1 MSAIPKFRID
11 YFKSAYGDIPVL
23 IGRTPD
29 YQFTY
34 ELKGDEW
41 NKNFELKPYNPQ
53 LFNPRIQAVSSLL
66 SEIFRQIDFEMKHQ
80 ISLKNKNY
88 KTLNEYLN
96 PKSNRYWRFKGMRYF
111 NYIHEQIFKPYVEK
125 AIQTIKENKITQ
137 AKERQEQKLK
147 EYNEETA
154 KEREERLIKDYNTN
168 REINKIYRE
177 AQKQKDK
184 LDFEFVPEL
193 TEQRFQ
199 QNQPKPK
206 EKPKQEAQT
215 LTFTYSNTSKPPYR
229 SQFKLK
235 SLYKSQNDYEKAL
248 KNIQPLNNFSIKENK
263 KKYHLK
269 ACSTI
274 RHTFIGDL
282 FFQGRYFAYL
292 LLINVNTRKAYFYT
306 LHQKKPTKTI
316 IDVDNETTTETY
328 EYINEIMKD
337 TNKMKEAFTNILK
350 QTPINVLEFDGEKAI
365 ASINFQ
371 NWLNRNKIKF
381 IALQPGSHTSTALMD
396 RLCRTIRDIASNMG
410 YEYINE
416 NIMKEIINIYNN
428 APHKT
433 LTKILYNSDSAS
445 AHLSPYVLRNTYPNG
460 ISPNDVDKNEA
471 LETLFVEN
479 CLRYNAYIKSSDD
492 YVLMPGDKVR
502 IYNKN
507 IDSTFPTGI
516 NKSNKRSILS
526 KEIYTV
532 IEKKGNL
539 FKIKDNTKNIEIFK
553 PRRDLVKV

>member
-1 MSAIPKFRID
+1 MSIIPQFRID
-11 YFKSAYGDIPVL
+11 YFKSAYGNIPVL
-23 IGRTPD
+23 LGKTSKD
-29 YQFTY
+29 LFTY
-34 ELKGDEW
+34 EMKGDEW
-41 NKNFELKPYNPQ
+41 NRYFEITPYNPEF
-53 LFNPRIQAVSSLL
+53 FNSRIQAASFLITD
-66 SEIFRQIDFEMKHQ
+66 IFKQIDNEVKRQ
-80 ISLKNKNY
+80 QRLKNKSY

-96 PKSNRYWRFKGMRYF
+96 PKSNRYWKIKSMKYF

-125 AIQTIKENKITQ
+125 AIETVKEARIKATKEN
-137 AKERQEQKLK
+137 QEQKLK

-154 KEREERLIKDYNTN
+154 KEREERLIKDYETN
-168 REINKIYRE
+168 KELNKIYRE

-199 QNQPKPK
+199 QNKPEAKPK
-206 EKPKQEAQT
+206 EKEQEAQE

-229 SQFKLK
+229 SEFKLK
-235 SLYKSQNDYEKAL
+235 SLYKDSASLEKAL
-248 KNIQPLNNFSIKENK
+248 KNVKPLNNFSIKENSK
-263 KKYHLK
+263 RYHLK

-365 ASINFQ
+365 ASTTFQ
-371 NWLNRNKIKF
+371 NWLNRNNIKF
-381 IALQPGSHTSTALMD
+381 IPLHPGSHTSTALMD

-416 NIMKEIINIYNN
+416 NIMKRIIDIYNN

-433 LTKILYNSDSAS
+433 LTKILYSSD
-445 AHLSPYVLRNTYPNG
+445 VMLRNTFPNG
-460 ISPNDVDKNEA
+460 ISPNDVEERKD

-479 CLRYNAYIKSSDD
+479 CLRYNALIKSSDD
-492 YVLMPGDKVR
+492 YELAIGDKVR

-516 NKSNKRSILS
+516 NKSNKRSVLS

-532 IEKKGNL
+532 IGKNGNL
-539 FKIKDNTKNIEIFK
+539 FKIVDSLGRVLFK
-553 PRRDLVKV
+553 PRRDLAKQG